1 MALSSEM
8 NYLMNSLSCVLHNG
22 AQHTN
27 IQIVEHDSSAKLRK
41 VSLKTSPNGD
51 WFCFCPD
58 EGRKCKHIHGSA
70 KKVIVMS
77 PLLKIAPNLKHHC
90 ACDSVLFFKKNEKLI
105 VVYMDLKS
113 GNPTG
118 YENQFKSTRQFVRY
132 LVSLCE
138 EFVNTTI
145 SIDEERYVIF
155 YSGDVLPSLRKTT
168 TTPKSNIKQS
178 KPDRAYLRL
187 VKNND
192 TLYLDELLI

>member
-77 PLLKIAPNLKHHC
+77 PLLKIAPNLKTSLC
-90 ACDSVLFFKKNEKLI
+90 LRLQFYSLKRMKNLLLFIWILNREI
-105 VVYMDLKS
+105 QQD
-113 GNPTG
+113 T
-118 YENQFKSTRQFVRY
+118 ENQF
-132 LVSLCE
+132 
-138 EFVNTTI
+138 
-145 SIDEERYVIF
+145 
-155 YSGDVLPSLRKTT
+155 
-168 TTPKSNIKQS
+168 
-178 KPDRAYLRL
+178 
-187 VKNND
+187 
-192 TLYLDELLI
+192 